1 MTMTERHAS
10 AGLEH
15 EVGVEGVITLRLEH
29 GEVRLHGSDGDR
41 AVVRSRRGSS
51 LDELVVERGDGSLA
65 ISSRRDGIFGTGRR
79 GRGRG
84 GIALELDVPR
94 RAAIVVESGDADV
107 SADGLAGE
115 QRYRTASGDVRL
127 LEVNGTIGVDAV
139 SGDVEVRASGTA
151 SLALRTVSG
160 DLEIHAATIA
170 RLRATTTSGDLD
182 IEGRFQG
189 EGPFSIE
196 TVSGDARL
204 APANDVRVETSTI
217 SGDVASEL
225 EATRDGRR
233 GRHTLVIGRGD
244 GPLVTFR
251 STSGDLVVTR
261 PTAPSSAP
269 ATESEDPVAQMT
281 SIPAVP
287 TDEVDDDLA
296 ILRALERGEI
306 DVAEAG
312 RRLAALDVTTPGGGR
327 DVR

>member
-1 MTMTERHAS
+1 MTMTERPAN

-15 EVGVEGVITLRLEH
+15 EVGAEGVIMLRLEH
-29 GEVRLHGSDGDR
+29 GEVRLHGSDGHR
-41 AVVRSRRGSS
+41 AVIRSGHGSS
-51 LDELVVERGDGSLA
+51 LDDLVVERGDGSLA
-65 ISSRRDGIFGTGRR
+65 ISSRRDGSFGTGRR
-79 GRGRG
+79 GRDRG
-84 GIALELDVPR
+84 AIALELDVPR

-127 LEVNGTIGVDAV
+127 REVTGTIGVDAV
-139 SGDVEVRASGTA
+139 SGDVAVRASGTA

-160 DLEIHAATIA
+160 ELEILAATIA
-170 RLRATTTSGDLD
+170 RLRAATTSGDVD
-182 IEGRFQG
+182 VEGRFEG

-233 GRHTLVIGRGD
+233 GRQTLVIGRGD
-244 GPLVTFR
+244 GPVVTFR

-261 PTAPSSAP
+261 PTAPSSPP
-269 ATESEDPVAQMT
+269 ATGPQDPVGTTT
-281 SIPAVP
+281 SAPVIPTGDAA
-287 TDEVDDDLA
+287 DDLA

-312 RRLAALDVTTPGGGR
+312 RRLAALDAQTAGGDP